1 MTTTTA
7 TPLQIH
13 EAQQMPNRINLKKV
27 HTQPYI
33 KIKLLKIKANNKK
46 MKKKKNQRKLVTVP
60 IGNKKLNKNCR
71 SHQKPEGPKKVAQHF

>member
-1 MTTTTA
+1 MTTTTTA

-13 EAQQMPNRINLKKV
+13 EAQQMPNRINLKEV

-46 MKKKKNQRKLVTVP
+46 MEKKKTKNTCDCPNRK
-60 IGNKKLNKNCR
+60 
-71 SHQKPEGPKKVAQHF
+71 